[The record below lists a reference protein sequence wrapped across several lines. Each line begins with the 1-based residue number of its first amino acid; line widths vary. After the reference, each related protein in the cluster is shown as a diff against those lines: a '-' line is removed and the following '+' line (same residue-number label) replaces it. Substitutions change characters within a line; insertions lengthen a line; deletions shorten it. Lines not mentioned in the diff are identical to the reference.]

1 MALTYWAKWPQRG
14 ETSRMASAPNPDDL
28 DIVRRINV
36 FRGLNP
42 RMIQQMIAPAI
53 TLSLREREVVCRQ
66 DESATAFF
74 IVVEGW
80 IKLYRITVAGDEAVI
95 NVLAKGDSFAES
107 AAFTGQ
113 PYLHTAEAVSDARVI
128 RVPAAHIVKCI
139 QSIPEFAQA
148 MIAAMAQHMSH
159 LVQQVEQLKAK
170 LGVQRLAEFL
180 VSLCPNGQDTCQDT
194 CTVALPYDKTLIA
207 GRLGIK
213 PESLSRAFAKLRSV
227 GVHVHAAHI
236 EVRNPDRL
244 RRFADYDRGSAR
256 NSLHRPR

>member
-1 MALTYWAKWPQRG
+1 
-14 ETSRMASAPNPDDL
+14 MASAPKPDDL

-42 RMIQQMIAPAI
+42 RMIQQMIAPAT
-53 TLSLREREVVCRQ
+53 TLLLREREVVCRQ
-66 DESATAFF
+66 DDPATAFF
-74 IVVEGW
+74 IVVDGW

-113 PYLHTAEAVSDARVI
+113 PYLHTAEAVSEARVI
-128 RVPAAHIVKCI
+128 RVPVAHVVKCI
-139 QSIPEFAQA
+139 QSTPEFAQA

-180 VSLCPNGQDTCQDT
+180 ASLCPNGEGT
-194 CTVALPYDKTLIA
+194 CTVVLPYDKTLIA
-207 GRLGIK
+207 GRLGLK

-227 GVHVHAAHI
+227 GVHVHAAHV
-236 EVRNPDRL
+236 EVRNPKKLREFAADDRN
-244 RRFADYDRGSAR
+244 SAR
-256 NSLHRPR
+256 NLLHRPR

>member
-1 MALTYWAKWPQRG
+1 
-14 ETSRMASAPNPDDL
+14 MASAPNPDDL

-42 RMIQQMIAPAI
+42 RMIQQMISPAT
-53 TLSLREREVVCRQ
+53 TLLLREREVVCRQ
-66 DESATAFF
+66 DDPATAFF
-74 IVVEGW
+74 IVVDGW

-113 PYLHTAEAVSDARVI
+113 PYLHTAEAVSEARVI
-128 RVPAAHIVKCI
+128 RVPVAHVVKCI
-139 QSIPEFAQA
+139 QSTPEFAQA

-180 VSLCPNGQDTCQDT
+180 ASLCPSGEGT
-194 CTVALPYDKTLIA
+194 CTVVLPYDKTLIA
-207 GRLGIK
+207 GRLGLK

-227 GVHVHAAHI
+227 GVHVHAAHV
-236 EVRNPDRL
+236 EVRNPKKLREFAADDRN
-244 RRFADYDRGSAR
+244 SAR
-256 NSLHRPR
+256 NLLHRPR

>member
-1 MALTYWAKWPQRG
+1 MAPG
-14 ETSRMASAPNPDDL
+14 PDDL
-28 DIVRRINV
+28 AIVRRINV

-42 RMIQQMIAPAI
+42 RMIQQMIAPAT

-66 DESATAFF
+66 DDPATAFF
-74 IVVEGW
+74 IVADGW

-128 RVPAAHIVKCI
+128 RVPAAHVVKCI
-139 QSIPEFAQA
+139 QSTPEFAQA
-148 MIAAMAQHMSH
+148 MIAAMAQHMNH

-180 VSLCPNGQDTCQDT
+180 VSLCPNGQDAGQDNCQDT
-194 CTVALPYDKTLIA
+194 GQDTGEDACVVALPYDKTLIA
-207 GRLGIK
+207 GRLGLK

-227 GVHVHAAHI
+227 GVHVHAAHV
-236 EVRNPDRL
+236 EVRNPDKL
-244 RRFADYDRGSAR
+244 RRFAADDRGSAR

>member
-1 MALTYWAKWPQRG
+1 MPTMAPR
-14 ETSRMASAPNPDDL
+14 PDDL

-42 RMIQQMIAPAI
+42 RMIQQMVAPAT
-53 TLSLREREVVCRQ
+53 TLSLRAHQVVCRQ
-66 DESATAFF
+66 DDPATAFF
-74 IVVEGW
+74 IVVDGW
-80 IKLYRITVAGDEAVI
+80 IKLYRITIAGDEAVI

-113 PYLHTAEAVSDARVI
+113 SYLHTAEAVSDARVI
-128 RVPAAHIVKCI
+128 RVPVAHVVKCI
-139 QSIPEFAQA
+139 QSTPEFAQA

-159 LVQQVEQLKAK
+159 LVHQVEQLKAK

-180 VSLCPNGQDTCQDT
+180 VSLGPSGEGS

-207 GRLGIK
+207 GRLGLK

-227 GVHVHAAHI
+227 GVHVHAAYV
-236 EVRNPDRL
+236 EVKNLDKL
-244 RRFADYDRGSAR
+244 RRFAADDRGSAR
-256 NSLHRPR
+256 NSLHARASGDCAG

>member
-1 MALTYWAKWPQRG
+1 
-14 ETSRMASAPNPDDL
+14 MASASNPDDL

-42 RMIQQMIAPAI
+42 RMIQQLIAPA
-53 TLSLREREVVCRQ
+53 TALSLREGEVVCRQ
-66 DESATAFF
+66 DDPATAFF
-74 IVVEGW
+74 IVVDGW

-113 PYLHTAEAVSDARVI
+113 SYLHTAEAVSDARVI
-128 RVPAAHIVKCI
+128 RVPAAHVVKCI
-139 QSIPEFAQA
+139 QSRPEFAQA

-180 VSLCPNGQDTCQDT
+180 VSLCPSGQDTRQDTRQDT
-194 CTVALPYDKTLIA
+194 CTVALPYDKSLIA
-207 GRLGIK
+207 GRLGLK

-227 GVHVHAAHI
+227 GVHVHAAHV
-236 EVRNPDRL
+236 EVRNPDKL
-244 RRFADYDRGSAR
+244 RSFAAEDRGSAR
-256 NSLHRPR
+256 NALHRRR

>member
-1 MALTYWAKWPQRG
+1 MT
-14 ETSRMASAPNPDDL
+14 SAPNPDDL

-42 RMIQQMIAPAI
+42 RMIQQMIAPAT
-53 TLSLREREVVCRQ
+53 TLSLREGEVVCRQ
-66 DESATAFF
+66 EDPATAFF
-74 IVVEGW
+74 IVVDGW

-113 PYLHTAEAVSDARVI
+113 PYLHTAEAVSEARVI
-128 RVPAAHIVKCI
+128 RVPVAHVVKCI
-139 QSIPEFAQA
+139 QSTPEFAQA

-180 VSLCPNGQDTCQDT
+180 ASLCPSGAGT
-194 CTVALPYDKTLIA
+194 CTVVLPYDKTLIA
-207 GRLGIK
+207 GRLGLK

-227 GVHVHAAHI
+227 GVHVHAVHV
-236 EVRNPDRL
+236 EVRNPEKLREFAADDRS
-244 RRFADYDRGSAR
+244 SAR
-256 NSLHRPR
+256 NLLHRPGSRGRSR

>member
-1 MALTYWAKWPQRG
+1 MPPSL
-14 ETSRMASAPNPDDL
+14 DDL
-28 DIVRRINV
+28 AIVRRINV

-42 RMIQQMIAPAI
+42 RMIEQMVAPAT
-53 TLSLREREVVCRQ
+53 TLSLREHEVVCRQ
-66 DESATAFF
+66 DDPATAFF
-74 IVVEGW
+74 IVVDGW

-107 AAFTGQ
+107 AAFTGG

-128 RVPAAHIVKCI
+128 RVPVAHVVKCI
-139 QSIPEFAQA
+139 QSTPELAQA
-148 MIAAMAQHMSH
+148 MIAAMAQHMNH

-180 VSLCPNGQDTCQDT
+180 VSLCPNGQDGCQDGCRDACQHA

-207 GRLGIK
+207 GRLGLK

-227 GVHVHAAHI
+227 GVHVHAAHV
-236 EVRNPDRL
+236 EVRNPGKL
-244 RRFADYDRGSAR
+244 RRFAADDRGSAR
-256 NSLHRPR
+256 NSLHRPRSPGL

>member
-1 MALTYWAKWPQRG
+1 
-14 ETSRMASAPNPDDL
+14 MASAPSPDDL

-42 RMIQQMIAPAI
+42 TMIQQMIAPAT

-66 DESATAFF
+66 DDPATAFF

-80 IKLYRITVAGDEAVI
+80 VKLYRITVAGDEAVI

-107 AAFTGQ
+107 AAFTGG

-128 RVPAAHIVKCI
+128 RVPAQHIVQCI
-139 QSIPEFAQA
+139 RSTPEFAQA

-180 VSLCPNGQDTCQDT
+180 ISLCPNGEKT
-194 CTVALPYDKTLIA
+194 CTIALPYDKTLIA
-207 GRLGIK
+207 GRLGLK

-227 GVHVHAAHI
+227 GVHVHAAHV
-236 EVRNPDRL
+236 EVKNPDRL
-244 RRFADYDRGSAR
+244 RQLAADDRVAAR
-256 NSLHRPR
+256 DSLHRAR